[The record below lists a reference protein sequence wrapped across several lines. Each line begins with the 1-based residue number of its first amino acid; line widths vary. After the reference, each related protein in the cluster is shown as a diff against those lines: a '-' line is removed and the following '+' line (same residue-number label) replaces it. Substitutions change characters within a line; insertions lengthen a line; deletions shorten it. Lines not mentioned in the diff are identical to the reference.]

1 MNTCADHISEIK
13 AEKED
18 QENENHILS
27 DTALNQTPCIPNL
40 IFRPVQLE
48 LPPFSAMTLAKKIF
62 KVKMGQRCR
71 SKKKQH
77 KLSSRHE
84 GKKTKKGKSKNRVQ
98 FSLRLSPILSTC
110 PPHASRISN
119 SLLENYTGQEIS
131 HGSDPQIDNIHN
143 NPDQVKTKQI
153 NSINLINSVK

>member
-77 KLSSRHE
+77 KLSSRH
-84 GKKTKKGKSKNRVQ
+84 KGKTNKKVKLKIG
-98 FSLRLSPILSTC
+98 FSLVCGCLQSCPRVLLTPRESQTVCLRITLDKKSPMDQTHKLTTSIIIRIKSKQ
-110 PPHASRISN
+110 SR
-119 SLLENYTGQEIS
+119 
-131 HGSDPQIDNIHN
+131 
-143 NPDQVKTKQI
+143 
-153 NSINLINSVK
+153 

>member
-27 DTALNQTPCIPNL
+27 DTALNQTPDIKNL
-40 IFRPVQLE
+40 IIFRPVQLE

-77 KLSSRHE
+77 KLSSRHK
-84 GKKTKKGKSKNRVQ
+84 GKKKEGKSKNRVQ